1 MSTTLA
7 GHPLLALSL
16 VVPRVGAWTAD
27 VEADTDEAL
36 SGVVTLDLEGRQ
48 WRGTVVRGGVG
59 QDLRWRGRIV
69 GAGGLLADLPAVAF
83 ASTTLQRVLAETL
96 RAAGE
101 AAAPTDADLSA
112 AVNRWHR
119 AATTGSLEVAE
130 VALRAGMTWRA
141 LADGTVW
148 VGRETWAPA
157 TLGADLDVMA
167 VDPTVGRYE
176 LEGDA
181 ALDARPGT
189 TVTLT
194 IDGAA
199 REVRVGAVHHRLDG
213 IVLHTALLE
222 EQTETTAGRLLA
234 AFESL
239 VRRITRRFDRQGVYG
254 ARVVAQTG
262 DLLDI
267 QPDDPRRPSCQRV
280 PYRTLPGLTVQ
291 IPAGSRVSFTYEDGD
306 PRRPIVVLWEP
317 STAAGQWSIYGG
329 TRKVARDGEDVM
341 PSDGLTAWI
350 TSVSLMLNT
359 PGAVTGAPGS
369 VTPPVAAIGMVDG
382 GASTVRVP

>member
-1 MSTTLA
+1 MPTALA

-59 QDLRWRGRIV
+59 LDQRWRGRIV
-69 GAGGLLADLPAVAF
+69 GAGGLLADLPAVAL
-83 ASTTLQRVLAETL
+83 ASTTLQRILAETL

-101 AAAPTDADLSA
+101 SAAPTDADLSA
-112 AVNRWHR
+112 AVTRWHR
-119 AATTGSLEVAE
+119 AASTGSLEVAE
-130 VALRAGMTWRA
+130 IAARAGMTWRV
-141 LADGTVW
+141 LADGGVW
-148 VGRETWAPA
+148 VGRETWPA
-157 TLGADLDVMA
+157 VTLRGDLDVMA
-167 VDPTVGRYE
+167 VDPMTGRYE

-194 IDGAA
+194 VDGAA

-213 IVLHTALLE
+213 VALSTAILE
-222 EQTETTAGRLLA
+222 EQAETTAGRLFGALA
-234 AFESL
+234 AV
-239 VRRITRRFDRQGVYG
+239 VRRLTRRFDRQGVYG
-254 ARVVAQTG
+254 ARVVAQAG

-267 QPDDPRRPSCQRV
+267 VPDDPRRPSCQRV
-280 PYRTLPGLTVQ
+280 PYRTLPGLKVT

-329 TRKVARDGEDVM
+329 TRKTARDGESVAR
-341 PSDGLTAWI
+341 SDAFGSWI
-350 TSVSLMLNT
+350 TAVST
-359 PGAVTGAPGS
+359 ATSTTAPTGA
-369 VTPPVAAIGMVDG
+369 IGTVDG
-382 GASTVRVP
+382 GASEVRVP